1 MIDVFYNEYNEY
13 EAEDYNEL
21 IIDKATIILK
31 VYLTI
36 VRLWI
41 NT

>member
-1 MIDVFYNEYNEY
+1 MIDVFYNEY

-21 IIDKATIILK
+21 IIEKTTIILK

-36 VRLWI
+36 VRL
-41 NT
+41 